1 MKMKPSTKYLLKIPL
16 EFAFAFGFV
25 SLAWYSFFIYLE
37 HGSGMISPIH
47 DDLPYFSML
56 MGLIISVNCL
66 IMMVAE
72 YLDRSTSER
81 SLDKYLIKMGAFP
94 LTSHAPVPIITRRP

>member
-1 MKMKPSTKYLLKIPL
+1 MKQSTKYLLRIPM

-25 SLAWYSFFIYLE
+25 SLFWYSLFIYLE

-47 DDLPYFSML
+47 DELPYFSML
-56 MGLIISVNCL
+56 MGLIIAINCL
-66 IMMVAE
+66 VMMVME

-94 LTSHAPVPIITRRP
+94 LTSHAPVPVNSRRP